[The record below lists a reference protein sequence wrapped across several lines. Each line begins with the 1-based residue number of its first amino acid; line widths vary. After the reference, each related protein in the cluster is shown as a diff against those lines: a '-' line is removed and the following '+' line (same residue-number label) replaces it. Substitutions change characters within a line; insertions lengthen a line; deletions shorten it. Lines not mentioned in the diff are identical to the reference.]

1 MYDLSDIRKLRKM
14 LGITQSELAKLSGV
28 SQSLIAKIE
37 SGKVDPS
44 YMKAKK
50 IFEVL
55 EGLQK
60 KRSRKVSEIM
70 TRRVISVDEWASVS
84 EAIDLMK
91 KHAISQLPVLSK
103 GEVVGAVSEK
113 LLVKHISNGKN
124 VDELLKKRVGEIME
138 DPFPTL
144 NEDAPVEV
152 AAKLLNYYP
161 AVLITAKGKMA
172 GIVTRSDLFRIK
184 G

>member
-1 MYDLSDIRKLRKM
+1 MYDLADIKKLRKI
-14 LGITQSELAKLSGV
+14 LGVTQSELAKLSGV

-37 SGKVDPS
+37 SGRVDPS

-55 EGLQK
+55 ESLQK

-70 TRRVISVDEWASVS
+70 TRKVVSVDERANVA
-84 EAIDLMK
+84 EAISLMNRY
-91 KHAISQLPVLSK
+91 AISQLPVLSGK
-103 GEVVGAVSEK
+103 EIVGSISEK
-113 LLVKHISNGKN
+113 LLVKYISNGKE
-124 VDELLKKRVGEIME
+124 VDELLKKSVSEIME

-161 AVLITAKGKMA
+161 AVLITAKGRMV

>member
-1 MYDLSDIRKLRKM
+1 M
-14 LGITQSELAKLSGV
+14 

-55 EGLQK
+55 ESLQK
-60 KRSRKVSEIM
+60 KQSKKVSEIM
-70 TRRVISVDEWASVS
+70 TKKVISIDESKMVS
-84 EAIDLMK
+84 MAIDLMDR
-91 KHAISQLPVLSK
+91 HAISQLPVLSK

-113 LLVKHISNGKN
+113 LLVKYISNGKE
-124 VDELLKKRVGEIME
+124 VDELLKKKVKDVME

-161 AVLITAKGKMA
+161 AVLITAKGKMV
-172 GIVTRSDLFRIK
+172 GIVTRSDLFRTK

>member
-14 LGITQSELAKLSGV
+14 LGITQSELARLSGV

-55 EGLQK
+55 ESLQK
-60 KRSRKVSEIM
+60 KQSRKVSEIM
-70 TRRVISVDEWASVS
+70 TRKVISVDEEESVS
-84 EAIDLMK
+84 VAIDLMN

-113 LLVKHISNGKN
+113 LLVHYISNGKE
-124 VDELLKKRVGEIME
+124 VDELLKKKVKEIME

-161 AVLITAKGKMA
+161 AVLITAKGKMV
-172 GIVTRSDLFRIK
+172 GIVTRSDLFRMK